1 MFTTRAKRLHIFD
14 RNIVYIRKLM
24 EQKINQFQ
32 NNIILLC
39 IDINIINVVSFT
51 RKEEDHDLSIEID
64 APFK

>member
-14 RNIVYIRKLM
+14 RNIVYVRKLM

-51 RKEEDHDLSIEID
+51 RKEEDHDLSID
-64 APFK
+64 

>member
-1 MFTTRAKRLHIFD
+1 
-14 RNIVYIRKLM
+14 M

-51 RKEEDHDLSIEID
+51 RKEEDHDLSID
-64 APFK
+64 

>member
-51 RKEEDHDLSIEID
+51 RKEEDHDLSID
-64 APFK
+64 